1 MIDDRFLNRYSRQI
15 VLKEIGFEGQEKL
28 LKSRVTVV
36 GVGGLGSMVA
46 SLLARMGFGEIHII
60 DRDIVSL
67 SDLHRQILYDEDDL
81 GLPKVYAAQRKLQKI
96 NSDVKV
102 FPHAMSANNYELMK
116 DVIDRTDVIVDGLDN
131 MRARFNVNLLAVT
144 LKRPYVFAS
153 AIENYGN
160 LSTVIPGKTP
170 CLNEFYGEFRDRELP
185 TCATSGVN
193 PAIVTSVA
201 SLEVNEALKMIVEGS
216 SLFSGKLALLDLNQ
230 GSLEAIDLKKDEEC
244 EVCNMRAK
252 PEKEPVIEIS
262 CSKDG
267 FSTVFVNNYA
277 GNIDTENISQVHGVK
292 ITAKNDLYVSG
303 AYEDSSFTV
312 FNNGYA
318 VFQFKYYDDQIK
330 NRVERIYGE
339 LVGRFNNKQAF

>member
-15 VLKEIGFEGQEKL
+15 VLKEIGLEGQERL
-28 LKSRVTVV
+28 LRSRVTVA

-46 SLLARMGFGEIHII
+46 SLLARIGFGEIHLV

-102 FPHAMSANNYELMK
+102 FPHAMSVNNYELMK
-116 DVIDRTDVIVDGLDN
+116 DVIESSDIIVDGLDN
-131 MRARFNVNLLAVT
+131 MRARFNVNLLAVS

-160 LSTVIPGKTP
+160 ISTIVPGKTP
-170 CLNEFYGEFRDRELP
+170 CLNEFYGEFKDRELP

-201 SLEVNEALKMIVEGS
+201 SLEANEALKIILKGS
-216 SLFSGKLALLDLNQ
+216 SPFSGKLGLLDLNQ

-244 EVCNMRAK
+244 EVCNMKAK
-252 PEKEPVIEIS
+252 PEKEQVIEMS

-267 FSTVFVNNYA
+267 FTTVFVNNYS
-277 GNIDTENISQVHGVK
+277 GKVDTEKISQARGVK
-292 ITAKNDLYVSG
+292 ITSKNDLYVSG
-303 AYEDSSFTV
+303 AYEDSFFTI

-339 LVGRFNNKQAF
+339 IAGGINNK